1 MCKSCEEQP
10 VRCCSIFYAA
20 FCISCG
26 LFMLIFSIHNV
37 ILLKSSITVVDFYL
51 HMHGADMSPSTFR
64 ILYSM
69 DVIFALSYVI
79 AGTLLAVGIH
89 LNSKGV
95 FFAGKIISYFF
106 PIYNILYVF
115 PLIVHIAATVKLCRY
130 LKENFN

>member
-1 MCKSCEEQP
+1 
-10 VRCCSIFYAA
+10 
-20 FCISCG
+20 
-26 LFMLIFSIHNV
+26 MLIFSIHNV

-89 LNSKGV
+89 LVNKAPENSHL
-95 FFAGKIISYFF
+95 AI
-106 PIYNILYVF
+106 
-115 PLIVHIAATVKLCRY
+115 
-130 LKENFN
+130 